1 MSADPTIGDYSK
13 AISSGVSSQ
22 IEWRRNL
29 IKRAR
34 TEQRSAQ
41 LARQL
46 MREEIRAAEKAGE
59 FDWLDEVKAVDRVR
73 VRRKST
79 RKRVEVASA
88 LLDRLSV
95 KFRIKGTEG

>member
-29 IKRAR
+29 IRRAK
-34 TEQRSAQ
+34 TELRSAQ

-46 MREEIRAAEKAGE
+46 MREEIRAAEADGE
-59 FDWLDEVKAVDRVR
+59 FDWLDEVAKVDKVR

-88 LLDRLSV
+88 LLDRLGE
-95 KFRIKGTEG
+95 KFRVRR